1 VAKNHKPGSGILEV
15 QIEKGVIKALEKYPV
30 KIREHIFSHI
40 YKLKDPYNASDV
52 ECLHSKI
59 QIYRMHIGRT
69 YTVIFKIHKESNM
82 VQVLDLMTIE
92 QAHKRY
98 GRYY

>member
-1 VAKNHKPGSGILEV
+1 MDI
-15 QIEKGVIKALEKYPV
+15 QIELGVIKTLEKYPE
-30 KIREHIFSHI
+30 KIREHIFSRLR
-40 YKLKDPYNASDV
+40 KLENPYSAPDV
-52 ECLHSKI
+52 ECLHSKM

-69 YTVIFKIHKESNM
+69 YTVIFKIHKELNI

>member
-1 VAKNHKPGSGILEV
+1 MDV
-15 QIEKGVIKALEKYPV
+15 QIERGVMKTLAKYPE

-40 YKLKDPYNASDV
+40 RKLKDPYNAPGV
-52 ECLHSKI
+52 ECLHSEM
-59 QIYRMHIGRT
+59 QVYRMHIGRT
-69 YTVIFKIHKESNM
+69 HTVIFRICKESNTI
-82 VQVLDLMTIE
+82 QVLDLLTIE

>member
-1 VAKNHKPGSGILEV
+1 VDV
-15 QIEKGVIKALEKYPV
+15 QIERSVIKTLEKYPE
-30 KIREHIFSHI
+30 KIRGHIFNHLR
-40 YKLKDPYNASDV
+40 KLEDPYSAPDV
-52 ECLHSKI
+52 ECLHSKL

-69 YTVIFKIHKESNM
+69 YTLIFKINKESNI
-82 VQVLDLMTIE
+82 VTVLDLMTIE

>member
-1 VAKNHKPGSGILEV
+1 MKLE
-15 QIEKGVIKALEKYPV
+15 IERSVVKTLSKYPE
-30 KIREHIFSHI
+30 KNREQIFNHIQ
-40 YKLKDPYNASDV
+40 LLDNPYNAPDV
-52 ECLHSKI
+52 ECLHSKK

-69 YTVIFKIHKESNM
+69 YTIIFKIHKESDI

>member
-1 VAKNHKPGSGILEV
+1 VEV
-15 QIEKGVIKALEKYPV
+15 QIERSVIKTLEKYPD
-30 KIREHIFSHI
+30 KIRGHIFNHLR
-40 YKLKDPYNASDV
+40 KLEDPYSALDV
-52 ECLHSKI
+52 ECLHSKA

-69 YTVIFKIHKESNM
+69 YTIIFKIFKESNRVM
-82 VQVLDLMTIE
+82 VIDLMTIE